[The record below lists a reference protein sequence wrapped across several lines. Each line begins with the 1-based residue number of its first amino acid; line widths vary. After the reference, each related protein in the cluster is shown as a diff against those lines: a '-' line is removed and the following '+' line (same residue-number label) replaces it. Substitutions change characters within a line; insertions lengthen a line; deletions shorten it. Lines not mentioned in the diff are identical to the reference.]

1 MTKAAAGPPPRPRA
15 DPRQASAWHVLIAT
29 STITVALV
37 VLAAACL
44 GVAVAKYLASPAAAR
59 AETVSPAVARAEAA
73 SRRLAA
79 AWVTQE
85 VSHAAV
91 VACDAQMCAALTA
104 DGFPS
109 GYVRVLGSNA
119 TYTTPLKSAVVVVT
133 QAVRDLF
140 GSSFTSNFAPAVL
153 AAFGSADAGITVR
166 VIAPGGAAAY
176 HAQFSEAL
184 AAWKN
189 AGSGLVQTP
198 GITASAEAKKQ
209 LEAGRPDA
217 RLLLAIA
224 SLAIT
229 QRVDILDFGNIG
241 PGADPAIPLR
251 FADLAESD
259 NGTRTAN
266 PAYVR
271 ALRAALRTV
280 SAQFRPTTAVTT
292 KLRDGQPVLRIEVT
306 APTPLTL
313 LVPPTLR

>member
-1 MTKAAAGPPPRPRA
+1 MSKAAAGPPPRPRA
-15 DPRQASAWHVLIAT
+15 DPRQASARHVLIAT

-85 VSHAAV
+85 VSHTAV
-91 VACDAQMCAALTA
+91 VACDAQMCAALKA
-104 DGFPS
+104 DRFPPGS
-109 GYVRVLGSNA
+109 LSVLGQAA
-119 TYTTPLKSAVVVVT
+119 TYPLKSAVVVVT

-306 APTPLTL
+306 APTLLTL